1 MSDKIALDDVASG
14 YNLSK
19 INVNFD
25 KIETELNE
33 KVLYRDPPDG
43 APNEMSANLDMNGNK
58 IYNLAK
64 PTSPHEPLRL
74 IDAAEIAAGGE
85 FPINTTISS
94 SGSGASLV
102 RDPEGVIRSLT
113 GVGHIQTV
121 VDGDDMLITTTA
133 EANTASSLGTGTP
146 IYANKV
152 GANLLFKSVKAGT
165 GVSLYDSGSE
175 ITISSTGGVGSGE
188 VNTASSLGTGEGVFK
203 TKSGVD
209 LQFKSLKAGTNVTLS
224 STADEVTINA
234 TGGGGGGTWDGFA
247 DITNFGAVGD
257 FIPLT
262 DGGGTGT
269 NNDTAVMNAIATGK
283 PLWIPAGDFFVN
295 NTATNNAY
303 AVVSSFGPGKVW
315 GNTTRGKMIL
325 GKTLLVGA
333 NNTHEINN
341 AGGIKWAS
349 GSTYNGVR
357 SYLGHHNW
365 QIHQPDNGPM
375 QFQLYP
381 GYGGKGYF
389 GTTAHFVSPNKIVAD
404 MTPFDL
410 NMVRVGNHIGFAGV
424 VYKVASVI
432 DTTNITVTNFDGS
445 AVSFTTDTT
454 PRPFYVS
461 YECAVFTGNT
471 SGTTVTRT
479 TGDALPYGFGG
490 DHMYCLVN
498 GTYYQVT
505 SGPETTGD
513 GNKII
518 LYSSAG
524 TQTNASIEY
533 YRVHGPWAYISL
545 FRLQGLGGGI
555 ETNGGMMFNI
565 KNQLRI
571 FNGGA
576 PNDPMTGDIKVNA
589 TKVILGQGDGG
600 TDDELVEIGQNY
612 LTLGGRP
619 GTTTRNYVEVDSL
632 GSSIAPIM
640 KAAGAASNM
649 NLVLDGKGSGGVQFG
664 TQANNIVGISAPT
677 LFAPSLA
684 VRGADSNP
692 DFGFDLKG
700 NGSFRFTAGTYGRVV
715 GEIVASASSTGYAQ
729 LVSGTNIAYVN
740 SAGTATNV
748 DLALVPKGTAGRLL
762 PKGLPYCCLRRIN
775 TTTLPYNTG
784 TILSWDTEDSDPFG
798 MHAAGSSIITA
809 PVSGLYRLSTGF
821 LLTGTSGTDAGII
834 TSAYVIVNGTAVRNS
849 PFIRH
854 RVPSSTT
861 GDVGSDLS
869 MEIMLNA
876 GDQVQIQAYYG
887 TTAALNGS
895 LNVAWDKYNY
905 FNMSLIT
912 SF

>member
-1 MSDKIALDDVASG
+1 MSDKISLDDVASG

-25 KIETELNE
+25 KIEAELND

-43 APNEMSANLDMNGNK
+43 APNEMSTDLDMNGNK

-74 IDAAEIAAGGE
+74 IDAAEIIAGGE
-85 FPINTTISS
+85 FPINTAISS

-102 RDPEGVIRSLT
+102 RSPEGVIRSIT
-113 GVGHIQTV
+113 GVGHVQTA

-133 EANTASSLGTGTP
+133 EANTAASLGTGTS

-152 GANLLFKSVKAGT
+152 GPNLLFKSVKAGT

-188 VNTASSLGTGEGVFK
+188 ANTASNAGTGVGVFK
-203 TKSGVD
+203 TKNGVD
-209 LQFKSLKAGTNVTLS
+209 LQFKSLKAGSNITLS
-224 STADEVTINA
+224 STADEVTITS
-234 TGGGGGGTWDGFA
+234 TGGGGGGTWEGFA
-247 DITNFGAVGD
+247 DITTYGAVGD
-257 FIPLT
+257 FVPLT

-269 NNDTAVMNAIATGK
+269 NNDTAIMNAIATGK
-283 PLWIPAGDFFVN
+283 PLWIPAGDYFVN

-381 GYGGKGYF
+381 GFGGKGYF
-389 GTTAHFVSPNKIVAD
+389 GTTAHFVSPNRIVAD

-445 AVSFTTDTT
+445 AVSFSTDTT

-461 YECAVFTGNT
+461 YECSIFTGNT
-471 SGTTVTRT
+471 NGTTVTRT
-479 TGDALPYGFGG
+479 TGDALPYGYGG

-498 GTYYQVT
+498 GTYYQVA

-612 LTLGGRP
+612 LTLGGRF
-619 GTTTRNYVEVDSL
+619 GSNRNFVEIDSL
-632 GSSIAPIM
+632 GPAIAPVV
-640 KAAGAASNM
+640 KAEGVSSNM
-649 NLVLDGKGSGGVQFG
+649 NLALAGKGSGGVQFG
-664 TQANNIVGISAPT
+664 IKANTIVAYDAPT
-677 LFAPSLA
+677 GFAAAVA
-684 VRGADSNP
+684 VRGTDANP
-692 DFGFDLKG
+692 DLGFDLKG
-700 NGSFRFTAGTYGRVV
+700 NGTFRFTAGTYGRVV
-715 GEIVASASSTGYAQ
+715 GEIVAAANSTGYVQ
-729 LVSGTNIAYVN
+729 HVSGVNAAYIN
-740 SAGTATNV
+740 TAGTATNV
-748 DLALVPKGTAGRLL
+748 DLVLSPKGTGKLL
-762 PKGLPYCCLRRIN
+762 PKGLPFCCLRRV
-775 TTTLPYNTG
+775 TSLALPVNASVS
-784 TILSWDTEDSDPFG
+784 IPWDVEDSDLSS
-798 MHAAGSSIITA
+798 MHAAGSSAVIA
-809 PVSGLYRLSTGF
+809 PVSGLYRISAGY
-821 LLTGTSGTDAGII
+821 LLSGTAGSNGAII
-834 TSAYVIVNGTAVRNS
+834 TSVYLVVNGAAVRNS

-854 RVPSSTT
+854 RVDSAAV
-861 GDVGSDLS
+861 GDVGSDMS
-869 MEIMLNA
+869 TEIVLTA
-876 GDQVQIQAYYG
+876 GDQVQINAYYG
-887 TTAALNGS
+887 TTSGVAGTLNT
-895 LNVAWDKYNY
+895 AWDKYNY

-912 SF
+912 AL